1 MAGDI
6 QFKSLSDEFIK
17 KICPKW
23 SKRHIMQAVFGSQ
36 DLLQTKIGAVFGQ
49 FISFENLFVLR
60 AYPVDQI
67 QDSEYLYI
75 HQDLMVAFSEEMDK
89 NTTSCNP
96 IKSYLNSCSKLH
108 LTSVIQDQDCANENQ
123 ETISK
128 YVKNCLMDMVV
139 LKNGLFIINYYGKTL
154 KFKVKDIGSDKNKGD
169 LCQDLSNL
177 NLKTSTPVRQVKNE
191 PQIVTEATE
200 ILIDSRNDEE
210 FKKKVF
216 IGGYDKELEI
226 IFKQIDSCQKS
237 YAGFLIYGPS
247 GSGKSLLAQAIIS
260 KLEGYKLIQING
272 SEIFSRYA
280 GETEQHLKT
289 LLSSHQNQN
298 SVIFMDEFD
307 ALVSSAGNT
316 DQERRVSACLK
327 SLFDDQLNSKND
339 DYNKTIVIAVTSR
352 PEFIDTSFRRSG
364 RLEIEIELG
373 VPDFKQRTE
382 IVKAILERSGDLVTS
397 RLNDN
402 DIEFVSRNA
411 HGYVGADLEAVLA
424 QVSLSSDHNRESL
437 LKALKTVRPSAMR
450 ELQVNVPNVTWED
463 IGGLDDLKL
472 KLKQAVEWPIK
483 RPEIFLKMGIT
494 PPKGVLMYGPPGCSK
509 TMIAKALANES
520 NLNFLAIKGPELFK
534 KYVGESE
541 QAVRLLFKRARRV
554 APCIIFF
561 DEIDALGSERGTS
574 GSSKVGDRVLAQM
587 LTEMDGIEQLKDVIV
602 IAATNRPDMIDK
614 ALIRPGRLDRLV
626 YVPLPDKQTRLK
638 IFQIHTRK
646 KPLED
651 TIDLENL
658 ASRTEHYSGAE
669 IAEICNEAA
678 LATLE
683 ETLKSADEKNDEK
696 QNDVVCQRHFDEAL
710 DRVKPRLNSSLLSI
724 YDKFRASRNTS

>member
-626 YVPLPDKQTRLK
+626 YVPLPDQQTRLK

-658 ASRTEHYSGAE
+658 AAQTEHYSGAE

-683 ETLKSADEKNDEK
+683 ETLKSADEK

-710 DRVKPRLNSSLLSI
+710 ERVKPRLNSSLLSI